1 MENLDKIIAKIQGL
15 LKLAQ
20 DNPDDEE
27 GQTALNGTAFVAE
40 I

>member
-1 MENLDKIIAKIQGL
+1 MDNLDKIIAKIQGL

-27 GQTALNGTAFVAE
+27 GQIL
-40 I
+40 